1 MADLGGLGPK
11 AGMTDA
17 SASAPMKGSFLTSFR
32 TKFIALLGSAV
43 LASLLLGGAVALWNV
58 AQLSRDASTE
68 IETGLTKASEGFLES
83 YIDMTAQRA
92 DLMFAR
98 TFDQVNMLAHFT
110 QRLVDEPKLGKDL
123 GELLNQNTNFQDSLV
138 YEPERRWLQ
147 NRKGEPSVISVWS
160 YLLDGNGKMRPDV
173 EQAVRDSTYFD
184 LIAPSL
190 MGTGQSKLQMYY
202 VGPKERPIMR
212 TMPYSDQAQTFDKL
226 YPGHNDKNWWDFF
239 FPGVYEAWQGW
250 LKDPSSRPVG
260 NDITVLAPYVDA
272 ITGQLI
278 VSYFQPIYNK
288 ARSDVAGMVGVDIT
302 LDQLTQLVQGVKI
315 ADTGFAFLAQQNG
328 NVLTVK
334 DEDEKL
340 LGLTEVSATG
350 AGVTGHQRSLFKSS
364 FPDIANLRMPR
375 PGATTIAHVT
385 VQKAG
390 KPVGLLVV
398 MHPLQPINMW
408 QSNGG
413 VAAENLMLGFVV
425 PEREVYASLYGAQ
438 KQISSA
444 TSSIIKGILGS
455 VLGFLALVLLLSIP
469 LSRRFTAGLVGL
481 ADAAGRLT
489 RGDYD
494 VQVPVKGRDEVAM
507 VGTAFNSLARE
518 IRGHTEMLEQR
529 VAERT
534 SQLASANDEIQR
546 LYDKMK
552 DENLRLGAELD
563 VARKIQMMVMP
574 AQSELERIP
583 DLDIASY
590 AEPAE
595 EVGGDYYDVLYIPGG
610 AKIGIGDVT
619 GHGVES
625 GVLMLMVQS
634 VSRALYERG
643 VTDPREFLDVLN
655 RSICK
660 NVERTRSDRHLS
672 LAFVD
677 YADDTVTIS
686 GQHEEVIII
695 RSNGAVERLD
705 TMDLGFPIGLEANI
719 NDFLAST
726 TLPFNHGDTMVLF
739 TDGITEA
746 ESEDGRL
753 YGTDKLIESALRAHK
768 ASASSIAAA
777 IIADVRAHIGKQK
790 VHDDITLVVMKHR

>member
-1 MADLGGLGPK
+1 
-11 AGMTDA
+11 MTDVP
-17 SASAPMKGSFLTSFR
+17 ASAPVKGSLLTSFR
-32 TKFIALLGSAV
+32 TKFIALLGCAV
-43 LASLLLGGAVALWNV
+43 LASLLLGGVVALWNV
-58 AQLSRDASTE
+58 AQLSRDATTE
-68 IETGLTKASEGFLES
+68 IESGLTKASEEYLER

-110 QRLVDEPKLGKDL
+110 QRLVDEPKLGHDL
-123 GELLNQNTNFQDSLV
+123 GTLLGQDAGFQDTMV
-138 YEPERRWLQ
+138 YDPARHWLQ
-147 NRKGEPSVISVWS
+147 NRKGEASVISVWS
-160 YLLDGNGKMRPDV
+160 YLLDGSGKMRSDV

-202 VGPKERPIMR
+202 VGPKDRPIMR

-226 YPGHNDKNWWDFF
+226 YPGHNEKNWWDFF
-239 FPGVYEAWQGW
+239 FPGVYEAWQRW
-250 LKDPSSRPVG
+250 LKDPASRPVA

-278 VSYFQPIYNK
+278 VSYFQPIYTK
-288 ARSDVAGMVGVDIT
+288 ARDDVAGMVGVDIT

-328 NVLTVK
+328 NVLTIK
-334 DEDEKL
+334 NEDEKL
-340 LGLTEVSATG
+340 LGLTEISATG
-350 AGVTGHQRSLFKSS
+350 AGVTAHERSLFKSS
-364 FPDIANLRMPR
+364 FPDIASLSMPR
-375 PGATTIAHVT
+375 PGATTIAHAT
-385 VQKAG
+385 IQKDG
-390 KPVGLLVV
+390 RPVGLLVV

-408 QSNGG
+408 QPNTGIG
-413 VAAENLMLGFVV
+413 EENLMLGFVV

-438 KQISSA
+438 KQIGSA
-444 TSSIIKGILGS
+444 TSRIIKGILAS
-455 VLGFLALVLLLSIP
+455 VLGFMALVMLLSIP
-469 LSRRFTAGLVGL
+469 LSRRFTAGLVNL

-494 VQVPVKGRDEVAM
+494 VQVPVKGRDEVAL
-507 VGTAFNSLARE
+507 VGAAFNSMARE
-518 IRGHTEMLEQR
+518 IREHTEMLEQR

-534 SQLASANDEIQR
+534 GQLASANDEIKR

-552 DENLRLGAELD
+552 DENVRLGAELD
-563 VARKIQMMVMP
+563 VARKIQMMVLP
-574 AQSELERIP
+574 AAAELERIP

-590 AEPAE
+590 AEPAD
-595 EVGGDYYDVLYIPGG
+595 EVGGDYYDVLFIPGG

-643 VTDPREFLDVLN
+643 VDDPREFLDVLN
-655 RSICK
+655 RSIYK
-660 NVERTRSDRHLS
+660 NVGRTRSDRHLS

-677 YADDTVTIS
+677 YADDEATIS

-695 RSNGAVERLD
+695 RDDGTVERFD
-705 TMDLGFPIGLEANI
+705 TIDLGFPIGLEENI
-719 NDFLAST
+719 HDFLSSIT
-726 TLPFNHGDTMVLF
+726 VPFQRGDTMVLF

-746 ESEDGRL
+746 ESEHNKL
-753 YGTDKLIESALRAHK
+753 YGIDRLI
-768 ASASSIAAA
+768 ASATRTHHKSAAEIAGA
-777 IIADVRAHIGKQK
+777 IIADVRLHIGMQK
-790 VHDDITLVVMKHR
+790 VHDDITLVVLKHR